1 MNGQA
6 VLKQYFGY
14 DTYRE
19 GQEKLVQAVLS
30 GQDVLGVMP
39 TGAGKSLCYQIPALM
54 LPGISL
60 VISPLVSLMK
70 DQVMALVK
78 NGVKAAFVNSSLT
91 PGQIQ
96 TVMRRA
102 REGWYK
108 IIYIAPERLS
118 SPDFLDFASKSE
130 ISLVTVDEAHCVSQ
144 WGHDFRT
151 SYLEIIP
158 FIESLPKR
166 PVLAAFTATA
176 TAEVREDILGL
187 LALEDPFVQVT
198 GFDRKNLYFSV
209 KRPEKKLEYLLGLLR
224 ERDGESIII
233 YCATRKNTDM
243 ICEELTADG
252 FAATRYHA
260 GLSSKERQQNQE
272 DFVFERKKVMVATNA
287 FGMGIDKSNVRG
299 VIHYNMPKNIESYY
313 QEAGRAGRDGDP
325 AFCMLL
331 YSPQDVPLNQFLIRQ
346 SEAEEGEDRD
356 RMIENN
362 LELLRQMTFYA
373 TTRDCLRH
381 FLLRYFGESSPLS
394 CEDCGNCDTHFEEL
408 DITDEAR
415 EIFACIRQL
424 YDMRRPLGKSMVSAI
439 LTGSRNQRIEQMRL
453 QTLQSYGSLKGTTTR
468 RLHALMENLVERG
481 YLMMTDSE
489 YPVLALSELCG
500 DVMNDD
506 GRVIVKLPREEKPEA
521 KKKGKR
527 LPDDGLPLNEELF
540 EKLRA
545 LRTQIA
551 ANEHV
556 PAYFIFSDAT
566 LRDMCR
572 KAPRNL
578 SEFSEVSGVGKA
590 KLAKYGEAFLEVL
603 TTED

>member
-1 MNGQA
+1 MSGQA

-14 DTYRE
+14 DGFRE
-19 GQEKLVQAVLS
+19 GQERLIDGILS

-39 TGAGKSLCYQIPALM
+39 TGAGKSLCYQIPGLM

-108 IIYIAPERLS
+108 IVYIAPERLN
-118 SPDFLDFASKSE
+118 SPDFLDFAAKSE

-151 SYLEIIP
+151 SYLEITP

-176 TAEVREDILGL
+176 TAQVREDILNL

-209 KRPEKKLEYLLGLLR
+209 KRPEKKMEYLLGLLR
-224 ERDGESIII
+224 DRLDESIII
-233 YCATRKNTDM
+233 YCATRKNTDT
-243 ICEELTADG
+243 ICAELTANG

-260 GLSSKERQQNQE
+260 GLSSRERQQNQE
-272 DFVFERKKVMVATNA
+272 DFVFERKQIMVATNA

-331 YSPQDVPLNQFLIRQ
+331 YSAQDVPLNQFLIRQ
-346 SEAEEGEDRD
+346 SEADEGEDRD

-381 FLLRYFGESSPLS
+381 FLLRYFGESSPLV
-394 CEDCGNCDTHFEEL
+394 CEDCGNCDTHFEQL

-415 EIFACIRQL
+415 EVFACVRQL
-424 YDMRRPLGKSMVSAI
+424 QDKRRPLGKSMVASI
-439 LTGSRNQRIEQMRL
+439 LTGSRNQRIEQLGL
-453 QTLQSYGSLKGTTTR
+453 QTLQSYGRLKGMTTR
-468 RLHALMENLVERG
+468 RLHTLLENLIERG
-481 YLMMTDSE
+481 YLMMLGSE
-489 YPVLALSELCG
+489 YPVLALTELCG
-500 DVMNDD
+500 DVINED

-521 KKKGKR
+521 KKKAKR
-527 LPDDGLPLNEELF
+527 LPDDGLPIDQGLF

-545 LRTQIA
+545 LRTKIA
-551 ANEHV
+551 TNEHV

-572 KAPRNL
+572 KEPKNL

-590 KLAKYGEAFLEVL
+590 KLSKYGEAFLKVL
-603 TTED
+603 RTED